1 MPAIK
6 LPSWLPFQRKAAE
19 TSGSS
24 AIGAAQRD
32 QQAMG
37 PWTATFGSFVARQ
50 INPHLFEALR
60 EALPILDG
68 GINTMVT
75 LDGIVR
81 VEGDDDALVA
91 EIQQWM
97 DTVRVNDAEAGLQAF
112 YASQGGEV
120 YEQGFGLGEWTARK
134 DGKGIE
140 RLRVADSKGVMFVR
154 DGDNLRAFY
163 RAPAA
168 AESGPGGL
176 NTVESVLR
184 GTGNITVNAL
194 LEKDYREIDTRRM
207 VYAVNQP
214 EADNP
219 YGTSLLRS
227 LEFTTQVMLRIQ
239 NALGRAWTRWGD
251 PPLHM
256 TYRTKNSRITETQLE
271 NRRKILAQELATA
284 LQAKEKGNSIDLV
297 TATGML
303 DEITVAAI
311 GAASVALDPTA
322 PIKHITEQVCAKFQL
337 PPWLLGVDGTVG
349 AGQAERQAEMVLQS
363 SKTRFER
370 RKPGLEALVATH
382 LRLAGKTWAP
392 GAWRLVQELPNLQD
406 MMKIAQAEFLHAQA
420 AMVGGGNGTDEA
432 PRGIDNNLRSAGA
445 PRGKR
450 TRSLSGTKAGGSDD
464 EAGEPWAE
472 DDDHLPRIE
481 KRRIRDALVN
491 WRVFAGAVAAAIGF
505 KLVGDQV
512 IRYLGDADEWTFPR
526 DRLPDLLVLAQR
538 FVIDNSADDAP
549 VLGAAWDAWVRG
561 AENAASEL
569 SVEAEIARFQDLVR
583 TELRARGGELIRNAF
598 ARAWQDR
605 ILGEMASGAWDG
617 MNPATVAAALQR
629 KFESGNY
636 DWERLVRSEMAIAQ
650 SRAKREIYTANSV
663 ARYDY
668 TTAGDDRVSAI
679 CTSLAASGPYD
690 IADPAGPIPVVSSHP
705 NCRCSIAPHI
715 AD

>member
-1 MPAIK
+1 MPTFS
-6 LPSWLPFQRKAAE
+6 LPSWVPFQRKATE

-37 PWTATFGSFVARQ
+37 PWTSVMGGYVARQ

-68 GINTMVT
+68 GLNTMVT
-75 LDGIVR
+75 LDGIIR
-81 VEGDDDALVA
+81 AEGDDDALVA
-91 EIQQWM
+91 EIRQWM
-97 DTVRVNDAEAGLQAF
+97 DAVRVNDAEAGLQAF
-112 YASQGGEV
+112 YASQGGEL
-120 YEQGFGLGEWTARK
+120 YEQGFGVGEWTARK

-168 AESGPGGL
+168 ADSGPGGL

-184 GTGNITVNAL
+184 GTGNITVSAL

-322 PIKHITEQVCAKFQL
+322 PIKHITEQICARFGL

-382 LRLAGKTWAP
+382 LRLVGKTWAP
-392 GAWRLVQELPNLQD
+392 GAWKLVQELPNLQD

-420 AMVGGGNGTDEA
+420 AMVGGGNGTDDA

-450 TRSLSGTKAGGSDD
+450 TRSLSGTKAGGKDDD
-464 EAGEPWAE
+464 EDGEPWAE
-472 DDDHLPRIE
+472 DDDQLPRIE
-481 KRRIRDALVN
+481 KRRIGQALTR
-491 WRVFAGAVAAAIGF
+491 WWAFAAAAGAVLGF
-505 KLVGDQV
+505 DVARNRFNPREGDS
-512 IRYLGDADEWTFPR
+512 WTFPR

-583 TELRARGGELIRNAF
+583 TELRTRGGELIRNAF

-629 KFESGNY
+629 KFGAGEY

-650 SRAKREIYTANSV
+650 SRAKREIYTTNGV
-663 ARYDY
+663 QRYDY

-690 IADPAGPIPVVSSHP
+690 INDPGAPIPVVSSHP